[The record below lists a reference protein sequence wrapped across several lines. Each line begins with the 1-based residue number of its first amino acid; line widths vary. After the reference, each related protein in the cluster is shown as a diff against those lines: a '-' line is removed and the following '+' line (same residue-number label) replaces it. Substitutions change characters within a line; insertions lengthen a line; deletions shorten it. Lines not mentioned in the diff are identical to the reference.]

1 MEKFKRMMKD
11 YKLLLDFI
19 NVLLGVII
27 VILIIGV
34 FMYPQNR
41 IILKA
46 AFFIGGLMNV
56 VNGLKIRKDNTK
68 QSMGMNLIMIGGII
82 IFIGAFILQ

>member
-1 MEKFKRMMKD
+1 MNKFKNMMKD
-11 YKLLLDFI
+11 HKLMLDFI

-41 IILKA
+41 FIVKA
-46 AFFIGGLMNV
+46 AFLIGGLMNV

-68 QSMGMNLIMIGGII
+68 QSMGMNLVMIGGII
-82 IFIGAFILQ
+82 IFIGAFLL